1 MKFLGKNLYN
11 LAARLAHCAIEGEK
25 KTEEKYFKHF
35 FKARCFSF
43 SEINLV
49 RDQKDISQ
57 KYAVSPNLKFIGT
70 SRDFLKVK
78 LSKKQM

>member
-35 FKARCFSF
+35 FKTRCLSF

-49 RDQKDISQ
+49 SDQKDI
-57 KYAVSPNLKFIGT
+57 AVSPDLKFIGT